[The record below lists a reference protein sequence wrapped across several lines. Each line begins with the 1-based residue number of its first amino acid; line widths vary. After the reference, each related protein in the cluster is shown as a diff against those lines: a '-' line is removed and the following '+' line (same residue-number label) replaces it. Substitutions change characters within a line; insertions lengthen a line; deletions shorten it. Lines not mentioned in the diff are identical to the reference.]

1 MWIIYDYEIKGIY
14 LPIIIMHIHMVII
27 NLGGSDYGDEYNSRL
42 QQNGRLWFTLD
53 KPANRTTGTRRADAI
68 GATPRAEWGNA

>member
-1 MWIIYDYEIKGIY
+1 
-14 LPIIIMHIHMVII
+14 MVII
-27 NLGGSDYGDEYNSRL
+27 NLGVSDYGDEYNSRL

-53 KPANRTTGTRRADAI
+53 KPANRTTGTHRADAI